1 MPDFPHLPLPKK
13 ISAKHKPQKRRFEK
27 VVSEQT
33 SENLKNR
40 VQHGRGLRGSAN
52 QIAGAWNKYLF
63 DREAANLPEL
73 PYPDLIP
80 VFLQIDSKDFDAEQL
95 YSFGIE
101 VIAEEEGG
109 FIIGASGD
117 NFKSLKEKINQ
128 FIQQNGRFKN
138 TAAKLWNIVQGTQW
152 RLDYILSAELNAKWE
167 NIQDDEALLVDISVA
182 CYKKISAAPSKK
194 KNETEKDFQIR
205 YQRWLN
211 NKELLE
217 VERGDLEFQR
227 QEELDT
233 FIVELGGERKSDFV
247 GYDDSF
253 SCRILFSGRAL
264 KDFVLT
270 YQYLF
275 DISEYDALTFEN
287 SETGT
292 EEIIEVEFV
301 SPDENASRVCLIDSG
316 IQEEHRMITD
326 AIEPLNSK
334 SYLTGDESIADT
346 VTGGGHGTKVAGA
359 ILFGNTIPK
368 NGNYKHSLWIQNAKV
383 LDNNGWLPE
392 ELYPPELMHDIID
405 DYQDTKIFNISIN
418 SKRPCKTV
426 HMSEWA
432 ATIDTISH
440 NKDKLFIISAGNI
453 NPSNPLPS
461 NPGILQ
467 HLAAGRNYPAYLLES
482 ASRIANPAQSCFALT
497 VGAVGN
503 EKYEDD
509 DKESFA
515 GKDEPSSLTRSG
527 PGIWK
532 MVKPDVVEYGGDY
545 IKEKTGNP
553 LISTLPVT
561 SAEVVKTTFDGGNA
575 IGYDVGTSYA
585 APKVSHI
592 AGLVLNEIPTATA
605 NLIRALIVQSAR
617 LPENK
622 FRAPALDDIRTYGYG
637 IPSKLRATQNYMQ
650 RITLT
655 AEGSIAARQAEIYT
669 IKIPAELRRVGDEY
683 DILIE
688 VTLAFTAR
696 TRRTR
701 RQTKSYLSSWLD
713 WQSSKYG
720 ENYNQF
726 KTRVS
731 QYSEGDE
738 IEDDGDD
745 NVENIPWCIRES
757 VAWGTVK
764 GLRRQDSSLQKDWLV
779 AKSYNL
785 PEEFSIA
792 VVGHK
797 GWEKDITEELPY
809 SIAVSFEILNAEI
822 DVYNL
827 IRIEN
832 EIEVEQQVRI

>member
-13 ISAKHKPQKRRFEK
+13 VSAKHKFQKRKFEK
-27 VVSEQT
+27 IVSQQT
-33 SENLKNR
+33 TENLEHR
-40 VQHGRGLRGSAN
+40 VRHGKGLRNSVN
-52 QIAGAWNKYLF
+52 QIASSWNKLLS
-63 DREAANLPEL
+63 DRQSEHLPEL
-73 PYPDLIP
+73 PNPNLIP
-80 VFLQIDSKDFDAEQL
+80 IFLQIDSKDFDAEQL

-117 NFKSLKEKINQ
+117 NFKSLKDKITQ
-128 FIQQNGRFKN
+128 FIQQNGKFKN
-138 TAAKLWNIVQGTQW
+138 TASRLWNIVQGSQW
-152 RLDYILSAELNAKWE
+152 RLDYILSPELNTKWDA
-167 NIQDDEALLVDISVA
+167 IQDDEALLVDVSVA
-182 CYKKISAAPSKK
+182 CYAKIPSTPAKRK
-194 KNETEKDFQIR
+194 TEKDRDFQNR
-205 YQRWLN
+205 YQKWLDK
-211 NKELLE
+211 KELLE
-217 VERGDLEFQR
+217 IQRGDLEFQR
-227 QEELDT
+227 QEELDI
-233 FIVELGGERKSDFV
+233 FIRELGGERKSDFV

-253 SCRILFSGRAL
+253 SCRILFSGGAL

-275 DISEYDALTFEN
+275 DVSEYDDLTFEN
-287 SETGT
+287 SETGA
-292 EEIIEVEFV
+292 EEVIEVEFA
-301 SPDENASRVCLIDSG
+301 SPDENAAKICLIDSG
-316 IQEEHRMITD
+316 IQEEHRVIAD
-326 AIEPLNSK
+326 GIRPADSK
-334 SYLTGDESIADT
+334 SYLPGDNSIVDSVA
-346 VTGGGHGTKVAGA
+346 GGGHGTKVAGA
-359 ILFGNTIPK
+359 ILFGNIIPK
-368 NGNYKHSLWIQNAKV
+368 SGNYKHSLWVQNARV
-383 LDNNGWLPE
+383 LDNNGWLPSD
-392 ELYPPELMHDIID
+392 LYPPKLMLDIVN
-405 DYQDTKIFNISIN
+405 DYTDTKIFNLSVN
-418 SKRPCKTV
+418 SKRPCKMI

-432 ATIDTISH
+432 TCIDAISH
-440 NKDKLFIISAGNI
+440 NQDKLFIISTGNI

-461 NPGILQ
+461 NPGISE
-467 HLAAGRNYPAYLLES
+467 HLAAGRNYPTYLLEP

-515 GKDEPSSLTRSG
+515 GKDEPSSLTRTG

-532 MVKPDVVEYGGDY
+532 MVKPDIVEYGGDY
-545 IKEKTGNP
+545 IKEKIGNP

-561 SAEVVKTTFDGGNA
+561 SAEVIKTTFDGGNA

-592 AGLVLNEIPTATA
+592 AGLVLNEIPAATA

-622 FRAPALDDIRTYGYG
+622 FRTPAFEDIRMYGYG
-637 IPSKLRATQNYMQ
+637 IPSKVRATQNYTE

-655 AEGSIAARQAEIYT
+655 SEGAIAAKQAEIYT

-683 DILIE
+683 DILVE
-688 VTLAFTAR
+688 VTLAFTAK

-701 RQTKSYLSSWLD
+701 RQTKSYLSTWLD
-713 WQSSKYG
+713 WQSSKFN

-726 KTRVS
+726 KARVS

-738 IEDDGDD
+738 IEDEDD
-745 NVENIPWCIRES
+745 NAANIPWCIRES
-757 VAWGTVK
+757 IAWGTVK

-797 GWEKDITEELPY
+797 GWEKDITEEVPY
-809 SIAVSFEILNAEI
+809 SIAVSFEVLNAEI

>member
-1 MPDFPHLPLPKK
+1 MPDFPHLPLPNK

-40 VQHGRGLRGSAN
+40 VQHGRSLRGAAN
-52 QIAGAWNKYLF
+52 QIAGAWNKQLS

-73 PYPDLIP
+73 PYPGLIP
-80 VFLQIDSKDFDAEQL
+80 VFLQIDGKDFDAEQL

-117 NFKSLKEKINQ
+117 NFKSLKDKINQ
-128 FIQQNGRFKN
+128 FIQQNGKSKN

-152 RLDYILSAELNAKWE
+152 RLDYILSPEISAKWE
-167 NIQDDEALLVDISVA
+167 NIQYDEALLVDISVA
-182 CYKKISAAPSKK
+182 CYEKISAAPSKR
-194 KNETEKDFQIR
+194 KNERERDFQNR

-211 NKELLE
+211 RKELRE
-217 VERGDLEFQR
+217 IERDELAFKR
-227 QEELDT
+227 QEELDV
-233 FIVELGGERKSDFV
+233 FISELGGERKSAFIE
-247 GYDDSF
+247 YDDSF
-253 SCRILFSGRAL
+253 SCRILFSGSAL
-264 KDFVLT
+264 KDFVLS

-275 DISEYDALTFEN
+275 DVSEYDELTFEN
-287 SETGT
+287 SETGA
-292 EEIIEVEFV
+292 EEIIEVDFI
-301 SPDENASRVCLIDSG
+301 SPGENASRVCIIDSG
-316 IQEEHRMITD
+316 IQEEHRMLTN
-326 AIEPLNSK
+326 AIESTNSK
-334 SYLTGDESIADT
+334 SYLADDDS
-346 VTGGGHGTKVAGA
+346 VADSVAGGGHGTKVAGA
-359 ILFGNTIPK
+359 VLFGNTVPK
-368 NGNYKHSLWIQNAKV
+368 NGSHIHSLWLQNAKV

-405 DYQDTKIFNISIN
+405 DYGDTKIFNISIN

-440 NKDKLFIISAGNI
+440 NKGKLFIVSTGNL

-467 HLAAGRNYPAYLLES
+467 HLAAGRNYPAYLFES

-503 EKYEDD
+503 VKYEDD

-515 GKDEPSSLTRSG
+515 GVDEPSSLTRTG

-545 IKEKTGNP
+545 IKEKNGNP

-561 SAEVVKTTFDGGNA
+561 SAEVIKTTFDGGNA

-592 AGLVLNEIPTATA
+592 AGLVLNEIPAATA
-605 NLIRALIVQSAR
+605 NLIRVLIVQSAR

-622 FRAPALDDIRTYGYG
+622 FRAPGLNDIRTYGYG
-637 IPSKLRATQNYMQ
+637 IPSKARATQNYTE

-655 AEGSIAARQAEIYT
+655 SEGVIAARQAEIYT
-669 IKIPAELRRVGDEY
+669 IKIPEELRRVGDEY

-688 VTLAFTAR
+688 VTLAFTAK

-701 RQTKSYLSSWLD
+701 RQTKSYLSTWLD
-713 WQSSKYG
+713 WQSSKFN

-726 KTRVS
+726 KARVS

-738 IEDDGDD
+738 IEDEDD
-745 NVENIPWCIRES
+745 NTENIPWCIRES
-757 VAWGTVK
+757 IAWGTVK

-779 AKSYNL
+779 AKSYSL

-797 GWEKDITEELPY
+797 GWEKDITEEVPY
-809 SIAVSFEILNAEI
+809 SIAVSFEVLNAEI

-832 EIEVEQQVRI
+832 EIEVEQQVRL